1 MAALAK
7 SIQSTLARRHLIP
20 AEVRDAFLFLS
31 LQLSREMFMS
41 KLKFTFVT
49 AAALLLFAVAPIAL
63 AQTET
68 GQIVGKVIDPN
79 GAAVAGAAVSIKSV
93 ETGREVT
100 ATSNDEGVY
109 TVTNLQ
115 PGIYDVTVQ
124 SGSFKPNTQRV
135 KVTVGAKLSV
145 DTQLALTEIAAGN
158 INTTPGAGEG
168 IISDKTENSGAGVG
182 APSLQFAS
190 FEWRTVPT

>member
-1 MAALAK
+1 MAASAK

-31 LQLSREMFMS
+31 LQPSREMFMS
-41 KLKFTFVT
+41 KLKFTFVM

-68 GQIVGKVIDPN
+68 GQIVGKVTDPN
-79 GAAVAGAAVSIKSV
+79 GASVAGASVSIKSV

-124 SGSFKPNTQRV
+124 SGSFKPNTQRI

-145 DTQLALTEIAAGN
+145 DTQLALTEIAAGT
-158 INTTPGAGEG
+158 INVTAGEG
-168 IISDKTENSGAGVG
+168 VEINTQNQEVSDVVSGT
-182 APSLQFAS
+182 QI
-190 FEWRTVPT
+190 R